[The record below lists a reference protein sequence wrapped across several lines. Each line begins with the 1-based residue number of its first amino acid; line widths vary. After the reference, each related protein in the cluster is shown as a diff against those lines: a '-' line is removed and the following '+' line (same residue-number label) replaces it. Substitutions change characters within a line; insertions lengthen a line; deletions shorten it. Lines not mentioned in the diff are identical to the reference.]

1 MWPTNPPLDLFL
13 ASQATTR
20 GAEEI
25 RHYGLNKMLFHVVL
39 HEPEIPNNTGA
50 IGRTCVAT
58 GCDLHLI
65 HPIAF
70 DTSEKACRRA
80 GLDYWARLAPSEHAS
95 WDEYLR
101 CTGVR
106 EDQLWFFSTKGARP
120 HWEAMIRPGDHLVFG
135 KETAGLPE
143 ELLERHP
150 ERVVTLP
157 MAPWERSL
165 NVANAACAGIMEG
178 IRQCAVRGDIQ
189 LDSDGRIERER
200 DRSAPD

>member
-1 MWPTNPPLDLFL
+1 MP
-13 ASQATTR
+13 
-20 GAEEI
+20 
-25 RHYGLNKMLFHVVL
+25 FHVVL

-58 GCDLHLI
+58 GCCLHLI

-80 GLDYWARLAPSEHAS
+80 GLDYWARLAPREHAS

-101 CTGVR
+101 SSGVG
-106 EDQLWFFSTKGARP
+106 EDRLWLFSTKAARP
-120 HWEAMIRPGDHLVFG
+120 LWEAAIKPGDHLVFG

-143 ELLERHP
+143 ALLARYP
-150 ERVVTLP
+150 DRVVTLP
-157 MAPWERSL
+157 MLPAERSL
-165 NVANAACAGIMEG
+165 NVANAVCAGISEG
-178 IRQCAVRGDIQ
+178 IRQCAMRGDIR
-189 LDSDGRIERER
+189 LDSDGRIVTER